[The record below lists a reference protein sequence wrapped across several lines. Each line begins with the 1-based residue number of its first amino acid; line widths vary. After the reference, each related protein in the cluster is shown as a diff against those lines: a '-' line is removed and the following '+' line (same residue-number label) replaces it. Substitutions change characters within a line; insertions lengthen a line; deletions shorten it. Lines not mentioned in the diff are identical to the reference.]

1 MRLAL
6 AASLIA
12 LAFTSA
18 QAQEAAEPLPFD
30 SPVSMRQMEAVCTG
44 IGADARNDPRW
55 AAYPLRIEIVGR
67 AGEYLGQATVTL
79 TQNNEAIISA
89 RCGGPWL
96 LLKAP
101 PGSYDVTVL
110 VENVSKTSK
119 ATVPMT
125 GQARVVIRF
134 PELGQEQAK

>member
-1 MRLAL
+1 
-6 AASLIA
+6 
-12 LAFTSA
+12 
-18 QAQEAAEPLPFD
+18 
-30 SPVSMRQMEAVCTG
+30 V
-44 IGADARNDPRW
+44 
-55 AAYPLRIEIVGR
+55 
-67 AGEYLGQATVTL
+67 TV

-96 LLKAP
+96 LLKIP

-110 VENVSKTSK
+110 VENVSKTGK